1 MSVVPFI
8 TDGKHQSIVTR
19 QEEFSLEDLKVLMTN
34 LDTNQLNEPHE
45 ANTSYD
51 LRVGKEYLDH
61 NEPRQ
66 MRLAEGQVI
75 TLNPGAAVII
85 ETEEYVHFP
94 RYRFGQILPKVGLL
108 RVGISNTTSKI
119 DPGYRGKLLITV
131 FNLGK
136 RTVKLKKG
144 QKFCS
149 LIIHNVLRDG
159 VHVYDKEPK
168 QLESNPRENKRE
180 KFKNIVTG
188 PYWGFISFLIS
199 LLVTI
204 SIAIISIIKD

>member
-8 TDGKHQSIVTR
+8 MEKEHQSVVTS
-19 QEEFSLEDLKVLMTN
+19 QEEFSLEGTKILLIN
-34 LDTNQLNEPHE
+34 LDIDQIKERHE

-51 LRVGKEYLDH
+51 LRVGNEYLDH
-61 NEPRQ
+61 RETRQ
-66 MRLAEGQVI
+66 MRLTDDDYI

-85 ETEEYVHFP
+85 ETEEYIQFP

-144 QKFCS
+144 EKFCS
-149 LIIHNVLRDG
+149 LIIQDVLPDG
-159 VHVYDKEPK
+159 IRVYDKEPK
-168 QLESNPRENKRE
+168 QLESNPKGKMNNTIKD
-180 KFKNIVTG
+180 FITG
-188 PYWGFISFLIS
+188 PYWGFIS
-199 LLVTI
+199 LLVA
-204 SIAIISIIKD
+204 SAIALLNIFYK